1 MTGYGLMRN
10 ASPALFDSLTYT
22 REQLAAELGV
32 SVKTLARWHTQR
44 IGPARCKIG
53 QFICYRRE
61 AVNEWLIA
69 NENRPEKR
77 RTR

>member
-1 MTGYGLMRN
+1 MTN
-10 ASPALFDSLTYT
+10 ASSPALFDSLVYT
-22 REQLAAELGV
+22 QEELANELGV
-32 SVKTLARWHTQR
+32 SVKTLTRWYTQQ
-44 IGPARCKIG
+44 IGPARCQVG
-53 QFICYRRE
+53 QFIRYRRE